1 MMVRR
6 LLDLFAATVGG
17 VFVAP
22 LAIVVGLAVRG
33 TMGKPV
39 FFVQQRSGQ
48 GGRAFPMIKFRTMS
62 DDRGPDGTLLGDRER
77 VTRLGRFLRR
87 SRLDE
92 LPELWNIM
100 TGDMALIGP
109 RPLLPTTINALGEA
123 GRRRG
128 AFKPGLTGW
137 AQVNGNTLLEEA
149 DKIALDL
156 WYVAHAS
163 LWLDLRIIAKTVM
176 MILFGEKI
184 DRQQLGRAYAGCADR
199 RG

>member
-1 MMVRR
+1 MVRR

-22 LAIVVGLAVRG
+22 LAIVVGLAVRV

-48 GGRAFPMIKFRTMS
+48 GGRAFAMIKFRTMS

-128 AFKPGLTGW
+128 AVKPGLTGW

-163 LWLDLRIIAKTVM
+163 LWLDLQIIAKTVV

-184 DRQQLGRAYAGCADR
+184 DRQQLGRAYAGGADR